1 MLLNSISRKVL
12 VGYAAIIVIVA
23 IVTSVLFTGLS
34 DINRVTD
41 EFVDK
46 SLPALQNV
54 TKVNQGVNR
63 ILVAAYSLYGYTI
76 EKDAFETSVNSEFK
90 SVVSAMKSLNILV
103 PTGKKVNFELLKS
116 ELERFQ
122 SIMTSDEVDW
132 DGARGSLTK
141 IQEEATRIESIVS
154 MSATVLSKEANQK
167 TSVIS
172 NDVSSMRLWLFL
184 STLSIVVITAIAYG
198 FAKKNIA
205 SPIKSLSKQLDNVV
219 AHNDLSQSVDV
230 RSNDEVALTAA
241 SINKLLSVFRKVN
254 SDISNSAAIVKDS
267 ISVLNQSAS
276 LSGNEVAKL
285 SDVVDK
291 IFYSSEQLAA
301 SIADAANRSET
312 ASDIAH
318 TGATQVEDG
327 TANISQTANIISE
340 LSSDIDASAEMLLS
354 LKQAGD
360 KVSDVVKTIA
370 DIADQTNLLAL
381 NAAIEAARAGET
393 GRGFAVVA
401 GEVRTLASR
410 THESTY
416 EINSI
421 LEEIVNSIS
430 SAVEAMDV
438 NKEKANEA
446 VSAAEITVDSL
457 KVIQATVRSLS
468 DENRVL
474 ATAAQ
479 GSQDD
484 IGRMKL
490 DLDDIKKGMT
500 IVSDSSSDTKQ
511 TAATLAKLSLDLEQ
525 VAGQFKV

>member
-23 IVTSVLFTGLS
+23 IVSSVLFTGLS
-34 DINRVTD
+34 GINRVTD

-46 SLPALQNV
+46 SLPALQNA

-63 ILVAAYSLYGYTI
+63 ILVAAYGLYGYTI
-76 EKDAFETSVNSEFK
+76 EKAAFETSVNNEFK
-90 SVVSAMKSLNILV
+90 SVVTAMNSLSVLV
-103 PTGKKVNFELLKS
+103 PTGKKVNFDDLKN

-122 SIMTSDEVDW
+122 EIMTSDEVDW
-132 DGARGSLTK
+132 DGARSLLTK
-141 IQEEATRIESIVS
+141 IQEEATRIEAIVS
-154 MSATVLSKEANQK
+154 QSATVLSNEATLK
-167 TSVIS
+167 TSEIS
-172 NDVSSMRLWLFL
+172 NDVSNMTLWLFL
-184 STLSIVVITAIAYG
+184 STLSIVIITVIAYG
-198 FAKKNIA
+198 YAKQNIA
-205 SPIKSLSKQLDNVV
+205 APVKSLAKQLDNVV
-219 AHNDLSQSVDV
+219 AHNDLSQLVDV
-230 RSNDEVALTAA
+230 RSNDEVALTAT

-254 SDISNSAAIVKDS
+254 SDISKSAGIVKDS

-285 SDVVDK
+285 SEVVDK

-301 SIADAANRSET
+301 SIADAARRSET
-312 ASDIAH
+312 ASETAQK
-318 TGATQVEDG
+318 GAAQVEDG
-327 TANISQTANIISE
+327 SANISQTATIISE
-340 LSSDIDASAEMLLS
+340 LSSDIDTSADMLLS
-354 LKQAGD
+354 LKNAGD

-446 VSAAEITVDSL
+446 VTAAEITVDSL
-457 KVIQATVRSLS
+457 KVIQATVLSLS
-468 DENRVL
+468 DENHTL
-474 ATAAQ
+474 ATGAQ
-479 GSQDD
+479 SSQDD
-484 IGRMKL
+484 IDRMKL
-490 DLDDIKKGMT
+490 DLDDIQKGMS
-500 IVSDSSSDTKQ
+500 IVSNSSNDTKQ